1 MIKNPTPRVLA
12 LLTALLIAL
21 VVGIL
26 GFTYRLPFV
35 HNLLIIALVTALA
48 YVLIYYS
55 LEYFIY
61 RKIKLIYKSIHQ
73 LKTQRTDSVAAVPDF
88 GDAAD
93 DPIAAV
99 ASDVQEWAEARKGE
113 IETLK
118 KTEEFRKEF
127 LGNVAH
133 ELKTPIFNVQGY
145 ISTLLDGAMDDPE
158 VLRHFLNKAAKSA
171 DRIADMVNDLEAIS
185 NLESGRESM
194 DLEIFDINDLLKDVF
209 DSLEYMAGQ
218 KKIILDFKE
227 GCNYTMIV
235 EADKYRIRQV
245 LVNLVTNSIKYG
257 RQNGKTLAGMYDMD
271 ENVLIEITDNGIGIA
286 SPHIPRLFERFYRV
300 DKSRSRIEGGTGLG
314 LSIVKHI
321 IESHRQTI
329 NVRSTPGIG
338 TTFGFTLKK
347 A

>member
-1 MIKNPTPRVLA
+1 MIKNPTPRMLA
-12 LLTALLIAL
+12 LFTALLVAL

-26 GFTYRLPFV
+26 GLIYGLSFL
-35 HNLLIIALVTALA
+35 HILLAIGLITALA

-73 LKTQRTDSVAAVPDF
+73 LKTQRTDPSSVPYF
-88 GDAAD
+88 GDSSH

-99 ASDVQEWAEARKGE
+99 ATDVQAWAEARKGE

-118 KTEEFRKEF
+118 KTEEYRKEF

-133 ELKTPIFNVQGY
+133 ELKTPIFNIQGY
-145 ISTLLDGAMDDPE
+145 VNTLLDGAMDDPE
-158 VLRHFLNKAAKSA
+158 VLRHFLQKAAKSA

-194 DLEIFDINDLLKDVF
+194 ELEFFDINALIKDVF
-209 DSLEYMAGQ
+209 DSLEYMASQ

-235 EADKYRIRQV
+235 EGDKYRIRQV
-245 LVNLVTNSIKYG
+245 LANLVTNSIKYG
-257 RQNGKTLAGMYDMD
+257 RPNGKVLAGMYDMD
-271 ENVLIEITDNGIGIA
+271 ENMLIEITDNGIDIA
-286 SPHIPRLFERFYRV
+286 PEHLPRLFERFYRV
-300 DKSRSRIEGGTGLG
+300 DKSRSRVEGGTGLG

-321 IESHRQTI
+321 IESHDQTI

-347 A
+347 G

>member
-1 MIKNPTPRVLA
+1 MLA
-12 LLTALLIAL
+12 LFTALLVAL

-26 GFTYRLPFV
+26 GLIYGLSFL
-35 HNLLIIALVTALA
+35 HNLLAIVLVTALA
-48 YVLIYYS
+48 YMLIYYS

-73 LKTQRTDSVAAVPDF
+73 LKTQRTDPSSVPYF
-88 GDAAD
+88 GDSSH

-99 ASDVQEWAEARKGE
+99 ATDVQAWAEARKGE

-118 KTEEFRKEF
+118 KTEEYRKEF

-133 ELKTPIFNVQGY
+133 ELKTPIFNIQGY
-145 ISTLLDGAMDDPE
+145 VNTLLDGAMDDPE
-158 VLRHFLNKAAKSA
+158 VLRHFLQKAAKSA

-194 DLEIFDINDLLKDVF
+194 ELEFFDINALIKDVF
-209 DSLEYMAGQ
+209 DSLEYMASQ

-235 EADKYRIRQV
+235 EGDKYRIRQV
-245 LVNLVTNSIKYG
+245 LANLVTNSIKYG
-257 RQNGKTLAGMYDMD
+257 RPNGKVLAGMYDMD
-271 ENVLIEITDNGIGIA
+271 ENMLIEITDNGIGIA
-286 SPHIPRLFERFYRV
+286 PEHLPRLFERFYRV
-300 DKSRSRIEGGTGLG
+300 DKSRSRAEGGTGLG

-321 IESHRQTI
+321 IESHDQTI

-347 A
+347 G

>member
-1 MIKNPTPRVLA
+1 MIKNPTPRMLA
-12 LLTALLIAL
+12 LLTAVLIAL
-21 VVGIL
+21 VVGL
-26 GFTYRLPFV
+26 FGAFYGLPFL
-35 HNLLIIALVTALA
+35 HILLGMVVITGVA

-73 LKTQRTDSVAAVPDF
+73 LKTQRTDSAAVPYF
-88 GDAAD
+88 GDSMH

-118 KTEEFRKEF
+118 KAEEFRKEF

-145 ISTLLDGAMDDPE
+145 VNTLLDGAMDDPE

-194 DLEIFDINDLLKDVF
+194 EFEIFDINDLLKDVF
-209 DSLEYMAGQ
+209 DSLEYMAGH
-218 KKIILDFKE
+218 KKVILDFKE

-257 RQNGKTLAGMYDMD
+257 RQNGKILAGMYDMD

-286 SPHIPRLFERFYRV
+286 SQHLPRLFERFYRV

-321 IESHRQTI
+321 IESHQQTI
-329 NVRSTPGIG
+329 NVRSTPGVG

>member
-1 MIKNPTPRVLA
+1 MLA
-12 LLTALLIAL
+12 LFTAVLIAL
-21 VVGIL
+21 VVGLL
-26 GFTYRLPFV
+26 GIFYQLSFI
-35 HNLLIIALVTALA
+35 HNLLVIAVVTLIA

-73 LKTQRTDSVAAVPDF
+73 LKTQKTDSAAIPYF
-88 GDAAD
+88 GDSRH

-118 KTEEFRKEF
+118 KTEEYRKEF

-133 ELKTPIFNVQGY
+133 ELKTPIFNIQGY
-145 ISTLLDGAMDDPE
+145 INTLLDGAMDDPE
-158 VLRHFLNKAAKSA
+158 VARHFLTKAAKSA
-171 DRIADMVNDLEAIS
+171 DRIADMVDDLEAIS

-194 DLEIFDINDLLKDVF
+194 ELEIFDINDLIKDVF
-209 DSLEYMAGQ
+209 DSLEYMASH

-257 RQNGKTLAGMYDMD
+257 RLNGKTLAGMYDMD
-271 ENVLIEITDNGIGIA
+271 ENVLIEITDNGIGIG
-286 SPHIPRLFERFYRV
+286 PEHLPRLFERFYRV

-321 IESHRQTI
+321 IESHSQTI
-329 NVRSTPGIG
+329 NVRSTPAIG

-347 A
+347 G

>member
-1 MIKNPTPRVLA
+1 MLA
-12 LLTALLIAL
+12 LFTALLVAL

-26 GFTYRLPFV
+26 GLIYGLSFL
-35 HNLLIIALVTALA
+35 HNLLAIVLVTALA
-48 YVLIYYS
+48 YMLIYYS

-73 LKTQRTDSVAAVPDF
+73 LKTQRTDPSSVPYF
-88 GDAAD
+88 GDSSH

-99 ASDVQEWAEARKGE
+99 ATDVQAWAEARKGE

-118 KTEEFRKEF
+118 KTEEYRKEF

-133 ELKTPIFNVQGY
+133 ELKTPIFNIQGY
-145 ISTLLDGAMDDPE
+145 VNTLLDGAMDDPE
-158 VLRHFLNKAAKSA
+158 VLRHFLQKAAKSA

-194 DLEIFDINDLLKDVF
+194 ELEFFDINALIKDVF
-209 DSLEYMAGQ
+209 DSLEYMASQ

-235 EADKYRIRQV
+235 EGDKYRIRQV
-245 LVNLVTNSIKYG
+245 LANLVTNSIKYG
-257 RQNGKTLAGMYDMD
+257 RPNGKVLAGMYDMD
-271 ENVLIEITDNGIGIA
+271 ENMLIEITDNGIGIA
-286 SPHIPRLFERFYRV
+286 PEHLPRLFERFYRV
-300 DKSRSRIEGGTGLG
+300 DKSRSRVEGGTGLG

-321 IESHRQTI
+321 IESHDQTI

-347 A
+347 G

>member
-1 MIKNPTPRVLA
+1 MIKNPTPRMLA
-12 LLTALLIAL
+12 LFTALLVAL

-26 GFTYRLPFV
+26 GLIYGLSFL
-35 HNLLIIALVTALA
+35 HILLAIGLITALA

-73 LKTQRTDSVAAVPDF
+73 LKTQRTDPSSVPYF
-88 GDAAD
+88 GDSSH

-99 ASDVQEWAEARKGE
+99 ATDVQAWAEARKGE

-118 KTEEFRKEF
+118 KTEEYRKEF

-133 ELKTPIFNVQGY
+133 ELKTPIFNIQGY
-145 ISTLLDGAMDDPE
+145 VNTLLDGAMDDPE
-158 VLRHFLNKAAKSA
+158 VLRHFLQKAAKSA

-194 DLEIFDINDLLKDVF
+194 ELEFFDINALIKDVF
-209 DSLEYMAGQ
+209 DSLEYMASQ

-235 EADKYRIRQV
+235 EGDKYRIRQV
-245 LVNLVTNSIKYG
+245 LANLVTNSIKYG
-257 RQNGKTLAGMYDMD
+257 RPNGKVLAGMYDMD
-271 ENVLIEITDNGIGIA
+271 ENMLIEITDNGIGIA
-286 SPHIPRLFERFYRV
+286 PEHLPRLFERFYRV
-300 DKSRSRIEGGTGLG
+300 DKSRSRVEGGTGLG

-321 IESHRQTI
+321 IESHDQTI

-347 A
+347 G

>member
-1 MIKNPTPRVLA
+1 MLKNPTPRVLA
-12 LLTALLIAL
+12 LFTALLIAL
-21 VVGIL
+21 VAGIPVFLFGLAFLQGIL
-26 GFTYRLPFV
+26 VMAAVT
-35 HNLLIIALVTALA
+35 LVA
-48 YVLIYYS
+48 YILIYYS

-73 LKTQRTDSVAAVPDF
+73 FRTQRSEYAAVPSF
-88 GDAAD
+88 GESRN

-118 KTEEFRKEF
+118 KTEEYRKEF

-133 ELKTPIFNVQGY
+133 ELKTPIFNIQGY
-145 ISTLLDGAMDDPE
+145 INTLLDGAMDDPE

-171 DRIADMVNDLEAIS
+171 DRIAVMVDDLETIS

-194 DLEIFDINDLLKDVF
+194 EFEIFDINDLIKDVF

-257 RQNGKTLAGMYDMD
+257 RQNGKTLVGMYDMD
-271 ENVLIEITDNGIGIA
+271 ENVLIEVTDNGIGIA
-286 SPHIPRLFERFYRV
+286 PAHLPRVFERFYRV
-300 DKSRSRIEGGTGLG
+300 DKSRSRMEGGTGLG
-314 LSIVKHI
+314 LSIVKHL

-347 A
+347 G

>member
-1 MIKNPTPRVLA
+1 MIKNPTPRMLA
-12 LLTALLIAL
+12 LFTALLVAL

-26 GFTYRLPFV
+26 GLIYGLSFL
-35 HNLLIIALVTALA
+35 HILLAIGLITALA

-73 LKTQRTDSVAAVPDF
+73 LKTQRTDPSSVPYF
-88 GDAAD
+88 GDSSH

-99 ASDVQEWAEARKGE
+99 ATDVQAWAEARKGE

-118 KTEEFRKEF
+118 RTEEYRKEF

-133 ELKTPIFNVQGY
+133 ELKTPIFNIQGY
-145 ISTLLDGAMDDPE
+145 VNTLLDGAMDDPE
-158 VLRHFLNKAAKSA
+158 VLRHFLQKAAKSA

-185 NLESGRESM
+185 NLESGREPM
-194 DLEIFDINDLLKDVF
+194 ELEYSDINALIKDVF
-209 DSLEYMAGQ
+209 DSLEYMASQ

-235 EADKYRIRQV
+235 EGDKYRIRQV
-245 LVNLVTNSIKYG
+245 LANLVTNSIKYG
-257 RQNGKTLAGMYDMD
+257 RPNGKVLAGMYDMD
-271 ENVLIEITDNGIGIA
+271 ENMLIEMTDNGIGIA
-286 SPHIPRLFERFYRV
+286 PEHLPRLFERFERV
-300 DKSRSRIEGGTGLG
+300 DKRRSRAEGGTGLG
-314 LSIVKHI
+314 LSIVQHI
-321 IESHRQTI
+321 VESPDQTI

-347 A
+347 G

>member
-1 MIKNPTPRVLA
+1 MIKNPTPRMLA
-12 LLTALLIAL
+12 LFTALLVAL

-26 GFTYRLPFV
+26 GLIYGLSFL
-35 HNLLIIALVTALA
+35 HILLAIGLITALA

-73 LKTQRTDSVAAVPDF
+73 LKTQRTDPSSVPYF
-88 GDAAD
+88 GDSSH

-99 ASDVQEWAEARKGE
+99 ATDVQAWAEARKGE

-118 KTEEFRKEF
+118 KTEEYRKEF

-133 ELKTPIFNVQGY
+133 ELKTPIFNIQGY
-145 ISTLLDGAMDDPE
+145 VNTLLDGAMDDPE
-158 VLRHFLNKAAKSA
+158 VLRHFLQKAAESA

-194 DLEIFDINDLLKDVF
+194 ELEFFDINALIKDVF
-209 DSLEYMAGQ
+209 DSLEYMASQ

-235 EADKYRIRQV
+235 EGDKYRIRQV
-245 LVNLVTNSIKYG
+245 LANLVTNSIKYG
-257 RQNGKTLAGMYDMD
+257 RPNGKVLAGMYDMD
-271 ENVLIEITDNGIGIA
+271 ENMLIEITDNGIGIA
-286 SPHIPRLFERFYRV
+286 PEHLPRLFERFYRV
-300 DKSRSRIEGGTGLG
+300 DKSRSRVEGGTGLG

-321 IESHRQTI
+321 IESHDQTI

-347 A
+347 G

>member
-1 MIKNPTPRVLA
+1 MIKNPTPRMLA
-12 LLTALLIAL
+12 LFTALLVAL

-26 GFTYRLPFV
+26 GLIYGLSFL
-35 HNLLIIALVTALA
+35 HNLLAIVLVTALA
-48 YVLIYYS
+48 YMLIYYS

-73 LKTQRTDSVAAVPDF
+73 LKTQRTDPSSVPYF
-88 GDAAD
+88 GDSSH

-99 ASDVQEWAEARKGE
+99 ATDVQAWAEARKGE

-118 KTEEFRKEF
+118 KTEEYRKEF

-133 ELKTPIFNVQGY
+133 ELKTPIFNIQGY
-145 ISTLLDGAMDDPE
+145 VNTLLDGAMDDPE
-158 VLRHFLNKAAKSA
+158 VLRHFLQKAAKSA

-194 DLEIFDINDLLKDVF
+194 ELEFFDINALIKDVF
-209 DSLEYMAGQ
+209 DSLEYMASQ

-235 EADKYRIRQV
+235 EGDKYRIRQV
-245 LVNLVTNSIKYG
+245 LANLVTNSIKYG
-257 RQNGKTLAGMYDMD
+257 RPNGKVLAGMYDMD
-271 ENVLIEITDNGIGIA
+271 ENMLIEITDNGIGIA
-286 SPHIPRLFERFYRV
+286 PEHLPRLFERFYRV
-300 DKSRSRIEGGTGLG
+300 DKSRSRAEGGTGLG

-321 IESHRQTI
+321 IESHDQTI

-347 A
+347 G

>member
-1 MIKNPTPRVLA
+1 MIKNPTPRILA
-12 LLTALLIAL
+12 LFTALLIAL
-21 VVGIL
+21 VVGLLSIL
-26 GFTYRLPFV
+26 YRLTFI
-35 HNLLIIALVTALA
+35 HGLLVMAIVTLVA
-48 YVLIYYS
+48 YILIYYS

-73 LKTQRTDSVAAVPDF
+73 LKTQRSENVTLPFF
-88 GDAAD
+88 GDSD
-93 DPIAAV
+93 NDPIAAV

-113 IETLK
+113 IETLR
-118 KTEEFRKEF
+118 KTEEYRKEF

-133 ELKTPIFNVQGY
+133 ELKTPIFNIQGY
-145 ISTLLDGAMDDPE
+145 INTLLDGAMDDPD
-158 VLRHFLNKAAKSA
+158 VLKHFLNKAARSA
-171 DRIADMVNDLEAIS
+171 DRIADMVDDLEAIS
-185 NLESGRESM
+185 NLESGHVSM
-194 DLEIFDINDLLKDVF
+194 EYEIFDINDLIKDVF

-227 GCNYTMIV
+227 GCNYIMIV

-245 LVNLVTNSIKYG
+245 LVNLISNSIKYG

-271 ENVLIEITDNGIGIA
+271 ENLLIEITDNGIGIA
-286 SPHIPRLFERFYRV
+286 PEHLPRLFERFYRV

-314 LSIVKHI
+314 LAIVKHI
-321 IESHRQTI
+321 IESHEQTI

-347 A
+347 G